1 MRAACW
7 HGTEKIGIERVPD
20 PVLLAPG
27 DAIVKVTAATICGS
41 DLHIYDG
48 FIPSMM
54 RGDIIGHEFMGEVVE
69 VGPDVR
75 NVHRGDR
82 VVVTSTISCGACD
95 PCDRGHF
102 SLCDNGNPNAAFAE
116 RVLGYSI
123 GGIFG
128 YSHLMGGYAGAFAE
142 YVRVPFAEVGCIVVP
157 PELPDESLL
166 FLSDAVPTGFM
177 GADLAGIDLGD
188 VVAVWGCG
196 AVGQFAI
203 RFASLMGA
211 SKVIAI
217 DRFPERLRLA
227 KEQSGAIPLD
237 YTSVDLIAEL
247 KELTGGRGPDACID
261 AVGMEAHGV
270 GPGNLY
276 DRAKTG
282 LGLESDRIGVVR
294 QMIHACRKG
303 GTVVIMGVY
312 IGMADSF
319 PLGIAM
325 NKGLTFRMG
334 QMHGQLYGR
343 RALDHVLNGELD
355 PSFVATHRMSLD
367 EIGPAFE
374 MFKHKSDECMRIVLT
389 PGAT

>member
-7 HGTEKIGIERVPD
+7 HGKEKIGIERVPD
-20 PVLLAPG
+20 PELLAPG
-27 DAIVKVTAATICGS
+27 DAIIQVTATTICGS

-54 RGDIIGHEFMGEVVE
+54 RGDIIGHEFMGEVVDI
-69 VGPDVR
+69 GPDVR
-75 NVHRGDR
+75 NLRRGDR

-95 PCDRGHF
+95 HCERGRF

-142 YVRVPFAEVGCIVVP
+142 YVRVPYADVGCIVVP
-157 PELPDESLL
+157 SDMPDEKML

-177 GADLAGIDLGD
+177 GADLAHIQPGD

-203 RFASLMGA
+203 SFATLLGA

-227 KEQSGAIPLD
+227 QEKSSAIPLD
-237 YTSVDLIAEL
+237 YTNVDLVAEL

-270 GPGNLY
+270 GPGHFY
-276 DRAKTG
+276 DKAKTG
-282 LGLESDRIGVVR
+282 LGLELDRIGVIR

-312 IGMADSF
+312 VGMVDKF

-325 NKGLTFRMG
+325 NKALTFKMG

-343 RALDHVLNGELD
+343 RALEHVLHGDLD
-355 PSFVATHRMSLD
+355 PSFVATHQMTLD
-367 EIGPAFE
+367 GIEPAFE
-374 MFKHKSDECMRIVLT
+374 MFKHKSDECMRVVLR
-389 PGAT
+389 P